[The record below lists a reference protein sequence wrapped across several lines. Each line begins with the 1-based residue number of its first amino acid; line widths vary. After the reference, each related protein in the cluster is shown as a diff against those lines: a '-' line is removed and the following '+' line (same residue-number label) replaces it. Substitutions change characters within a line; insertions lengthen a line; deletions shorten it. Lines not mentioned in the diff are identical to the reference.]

1 MANNN
6 ESESIWVDQRLAALN
21 SATEWQPDISRGLER
36 LRRRQGWRRKEIWT
50 AAAVLTTCLIVAA
63 LPQPR
68 VFAHYCLDCTVAFW
82 QSLSDPASSTV
93 KLEASRKAAPDFTL
107 NDATGR
113 RVQLAGLRGKV
124 VLLNF
129 WATWCHGCKVEMSW
143 FMDFE
148 KKYKNRGFEVIGIST
163 DDDGWKSVT
172 PYVEQKKVNYAIMLA
187 NDEVKKAYGLGALPL
202 TFLIDRDGKVAATC
216 AGLATKSDY
225 RTAIETLFREK
236 NPTSPN

>member
-129 WATWCHGCKVEMSW
+129 WATWCPPCVEELPSL
-143 FMDFE
+143 MDMQDRMRP
-148 KKYKNRGFEVIGIST
+148 RGVVVLGVSIDV
-163 DDDGWKSVT
+163 DDDAYHRFLKQRSVNFVTVRDPQQKVASMYGTAGWPET
-172 PYVEQKKVNYAIMLA
+172 YI
-187 NDEVKKAYGLGALPL
+187 
-202 TFLIDRDGKVAATC
+202 IDRQGVMRRKIVGPINWDAPEITQFLNK
-216 AGLATKSDY
+216 L
-225 RTAIETLFREK
+225 
-236 NPTSPN
+236 